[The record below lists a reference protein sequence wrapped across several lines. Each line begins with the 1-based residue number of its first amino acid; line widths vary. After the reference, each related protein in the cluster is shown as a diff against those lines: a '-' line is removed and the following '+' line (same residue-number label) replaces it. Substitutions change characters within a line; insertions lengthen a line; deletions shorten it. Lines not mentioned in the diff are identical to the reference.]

1 MAIFQVV
8 LKQRWLLQECRNIF
22 YYETIT
28 GNPSASEWQDIVDE
42 IRADYVSELVA
53 GLSDEWSF
61 YGIDYRQVDVSG
73 LPSFSVV
80 PTLGTLV
87 GSLAAD
93 PVATQIAMLVSV
105 KENTTAP
112 NHCRSYIAGFTENSL
127 NDSLWAVGTMATGV
141 DFISEMSVLNAA
153 GTNELQRVSAR
164 WNTAHDAVTAYNNV
178 AAATPVASQVPATQR
193 RRRIGIG
200 I

>member
-8 LKQRWLLQECRNIF
+8 HKQRLLLQEVRNIY

-28 GNPSASEWQDIVDE
+28 GNPSASEWQDICDE
-42 IRADYVSELVA
+42 IRTDFNDHFEP
-53 GLSDEWSF
+53 GNSDDWEF

-73 LPSFSVV
+73 LPSFSLT
-80 PTLGTLV
+80 PTSGSVV
-87 GSLAAD
+87 GSSATD
-93 PVATQIAMLVSV
+93 PLATQIALLVSV

-112 NHCRSYIAGFTENSL
+112 NHCRTYLCGFTEAHLTDGLFPTPTRSNAE
-127 NDSLWAVGTMATGV
+127 N
-141 DFISEMSVLNAA
+141 FIDDQSVLNAL

-164 WNTAHDAVTAYNNV
+164 WNAAHDAVTDYNNV
-178 AAATPVASQVPATQR
+178 AGAAAVASQVPATQR